1 MLLVVIV
8 TANCHVQLC
17 AHCSHAHP
25 KPFQK
30 PFVLSEHLKSAN
42 MQLFKVFS
50 LAVLCSISATA
61 AARFTDEQE
70 CTSAKQHASS
80 DLSEALQ
87 KAWWNCSAAIIER
100 LAQSSSV
107 AALDNAFQ
115 TEQRAIT
122 KQLNALKSLLESSKP
137 AQEISPAFEWAQSP
151 DEVYINVKF
160 AHKLDTP
167 ATLGVTIDAVD
178 ITADRL
184 VLKGS
189 SPGRKQFLLDLSL
202 YGTVDPDN
210 SSWSSGSVG
219 RMTIQLKKQQ
229 TKPSKWP

>member
-1 MLLVVIV
+1 MCSCVR
-8 TANCHVQLC
+8 TAHTFTRTRFKNRLC
-17 AHCSHAHP
+17 S
-25 KPFQK
+25 
-30 PFVLSEHLKSAN
+30 VSTLDAN

-70 CTSAKQHASS
+70 CTSAKQHVSS

-87 KAWWNCSAAIIER
+87 KAWWNCSAVIIER

-137 AQEISPAFEWAQSP
+137 
-151 DEVYINVKF
+151 
-160 AHKLDTP
+160 
-167 ATLGVTIDAVD
+167 GMM
-178 ITADRL
+178 
-184 VLKGS
+184 
-189 SPGRKQFLLDLSL
+189 LLRAS
-202 YGTVDPDN
+202 N
-210 SSWSSGSVG
+210 
-219 RMTIQLKKQQ
+219 
-229 TKPSKWP
+229 

>member
-1 MLLVVIV
+1 MNAQILDQNHCVQRNAHSRFACLSCTCFSREKLLVVIV

-30 PFVLSEHLKSAN
+30 PFVLSEHLRSAN

-70 CTSAKQHASS
+70 CTSAKQHVSS

-87 KAWWNCSAAIIER
+87 KAWWNCSAVIIER

-137 AQEISPAFEWAQSP
+137 G
-151 DEVYINVKF
+151 K
-160 AHKLDTP
+160 HMM
-167 ATLGVTIDAVD
+167 
-178 ITADRL
+178 
-184 VLKGS
+184 
-189 SPGRKQFLLDLSL
+189 LLRAS
-202 YGTVDPDN
+202 N
-210 SSWSSGSVG
+210 
-219 RMTIQLKKQQ
+219 
-229 TKPSKWP
+229 